1 MGQAAK
7 AGLKGPMAA
16 IRVLLT
22 AFGSFPGAPVNPT
35 MAIARMVGRRHGRRF
50 ARLGIEL
57 RTAELPVVYAGAE
70 TRAAALIAQ
79 MKPDVVLHLGLAG
92 RRKRLSFETRAR
104 NRLSVLHPDAARR
117 RAGRLLVEPDG
128 PSALAARAPVARCV
142 RAIAAAGA
150 ACAPSIDAGDYLC
163 NQTLYASLRSAAPMV
178 AFVHVPKPRRLR
190 GPHRAPRASIP
201 LPRMAEGIAAAIVEM
216 ARDARARRAAA
227 GAGAQR
233 TA

>member
-1 MGQAAK
+1 M
-7 AGLKGPMAA
+7 PA

-35 MAIARMVGRRHGRRF
+35 MAIARMVERQYGRRF
-50 ARLGIEL
+50 ARLGIDL
-57 RTAELPVVYAGAE
+57 RTAVLPVVYAGAE
-70 TRAAALIAQ
+70 ERVGALIAQ
-79 MKPDVVLHLGLAG
+79 TKADVVLHLGLAA

-104 NRLSVLHPDAARR
+104 NRLSVLHPDAARQ
-117 RAGRLLVEPDG
+117 RAGRLAIEPHG
-128 PSALAARAPVARCV
+128 PQALASRAPAARCV
-142 RAIAAAGA
+142 RAISAAGA

-163 NQTLYASLRSAAPMV
+163 NQTLFASLRSAAPMV

-190 GPHRAPRASIP
+190 GPHKAPRASIP
-201 LPRMAEGIAAAIVEM
+201 LARMAEGVAAAILVM
-216 ARDARARRAAA
+216 ARDARASRHAA